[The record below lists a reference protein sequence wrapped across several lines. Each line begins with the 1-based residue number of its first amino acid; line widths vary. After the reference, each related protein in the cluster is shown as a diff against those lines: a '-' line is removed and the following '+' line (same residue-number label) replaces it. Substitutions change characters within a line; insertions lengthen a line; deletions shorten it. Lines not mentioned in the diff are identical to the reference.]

1 MATIDINNVELNYF
15 EFGEGPPF
23 ILVHGSASDYRTWN
37 NQETFFA
44 ERYRTIAYSR
54 RYHWPN
60 SPIPDTAE
68 YAMNEHVED
77 LRTLIT
83 ALGKGPVHLAGHSYG
98 ALLCLLLAMRTPG
111 LVRSLV
117 LSEPPA
123 ITLFVSNTPTPTEI
137 LKLLLSHPRTAAAII
152 RFGVTGL
159 VPARRAINRGEMAK
173 GVRLFGD
180 AVFGPGGYDRFSEF
194 RKSQVADNLSTIKAE
209 LLGPGFLPLD
219 PRQVAKVDVPALLVN
234 GEQSI
239 PLFRLLSDR
248 LEELLPQAKRTF
260 IPAASHA
267 MHEDNPEM
275 FNEQVLRFLR
285 MQPNIA

>member
-1 MATIDINNVELNYF
+1 MATLDLHAVRLTYF
-15 EFGEGPPF
+15 EHGKGDPLV
-23 ILVHGSASDYRTWN
+23 LVHGSASDYRTWKR
-37 NQETFFA
+37 QLPFFA
-44 ERYRTIAYSR
+44 EYYRTISYSR

-60 SPIPDTAE
+60 APIPDTAE
-68 YAMNEHVED
+68 YAMDEQVED

-83 ALGKGPVHLAGHSYG
+83 TLGKGSVHLAGHSYG
-98 ALLCLLLAMRTPG
+98 AFLCLVLAIRNPD

-123 ITLFVSNTPTPTEI
+123 ITLFVSNTPTPSEI
-137 LKLLLSHPRTAAAII
+137 LKLMLSHPRTAAAII

-219 PRQVAKVDVPALLVN
+219 PRQVVKVDVPALLAN